1 VDLRNRR
8 LWIAPALIVLALLA
22 AAPPA
27 AADVPPPEGYSLTSA
42 QAIEIAKNDDK
53 VKAEE
58 RTYGHLAPSAQSKDS
73 NWEVGFYKGNRELVL
88 VIVNDSTHEVQ
99 ESWTG
104 YQVAWQMARGYPG
117 AFGRKINAPYI
128 WLPLA
133 AVFLLGLL
141 DWRRWRR
148 VVHLDLLVLLSFGVS
163 NYFFNRANIG
173 VSVPLV
179 YPALAYL
186 LARMLWIGFRGR
198 GEGLRPSLGT
208 GWLALGVIFLLS
220 FRIALNLADSNV
232 IDVGYAGVIG
242 ADRATHGKPIWGDNA
257 FPADNRSGDT
267 YGPVNYY
274 AYVPF
279 ELAFPWSGKWDDL
292 PAAHGAAVAFDL
304 LAVAGLFFLGR
315 RIRPGP
321 AGTRLGVVLA
331 FAWSAYPYTAYA
343 LESNSNDA
351 LVAALI
357 IGVLLLIASP
367 AGRGAMTALAGWTK
381 FAPLALAPLFAVG
394 VREAEPGEVTPPGWR
409 RWFAMPPLQP
419 LALFAIAFVA
429 VSVLVLAGPAVD
441 PGLGTFWH
449 RTFSSQANRSSPF
462 SVWGQADLGGLH
474 VVVEALALLLAV
486 GVAFTPRRRSFRQM
500 CALGAA
506 VIIAVQLC
514 LHHWFYLYIPWFFP
528 LLAVALA
535 LEWVQPSSNAGS
547 RIWEIERASPSSPT
561 SIPTA
566 LTQTSPSAP
575 SNRTGI

>member
-8 LWIAPALIVLALLA
+8 HWIAPALIVLASLA
-22 AAPPA
+22 AAGPA
-27 AADVPPPEGYSLTSA
+27 AADVPPPNGYSLTSA
-42 QAIEIAKNDDK
+42 QAIEIAKKSSD
-53 VKAEE
+53 VAAEE
-58 RTYGHLAPSAQSKDS
+58 RAHGHLAPSAQTKDS
-73 NWEVGFYKGNRELVL
+73 NWEVGFYKGDRELVL
-88 VIVNDSTHEVQ
+88 VIVNDATHTIQ

-128 WLPLA
+128 WLPLCA
-133 AVFLLGLL
+133 AFLLGLL

-148 VVHLDLLVLLSFGVS
+148 VVHLDLLVLLGFGVS
-163 NYFFNRANIG
+163 NYFFNRADIG

-179 YPALAYL
+179 YPVLAYL

-198 GEGLRPSLGT
+198 GEGLRPTLRT
-208 GWLALGVIFLLS
+208 GWLALGVVFLLS
-220 FRIALNLADSNV
+220 FRVALNLADSNV
-232 IDVGYAGVIG
+232 IDVGYAGVVG
-242 ADRATHGKPIWGDNA
+242 ADRATHGKPIWGDHA
-257 FPADNRSGDT
+257 FPSDNQSGDT

-292 PAAHGAAVAFDL
+292 PAAHGASVAVDL

-331 FAWSAYPYTAYA
+331 YAWSAYPYTAYA
-343 LESNSNDA
+343 LESNSNDT

-357 IGVLLLIASP
+357 IGALLLVASP
-367 AGRGAMTALAGWTK
+367 AGRGAMAALAGWTK

-394 VREAEPGEVTPPGWR
+394 VREAEPGEPTPSGLR
-409 RWFAMPPLQP
+409 RWFALPPTGP

-449 RTFSSQANRSSPF
+449 RTFSSQANRDSPF
-462 SVWGQADLGGLH
+462 SVWGQASLGGLH
-474 VVVEALALLLAV
+474 VIVEGLTLLLAV
-486 GVAFTPRRRSFRQM
+486 AVAFTPRRRDLRQM
-500 CALGAA
+500 AALGAA
-506 VIIAVQLC
+506 VTIAVQLC

-528 LLAVALA
+528 LLAVAIA
-535 LEWVQPSSNAGS
+535 LGS
-547 RIWEIERASPSSPT
+547 EARATEPV
-561 SIPTA
+561 A
-566 LTQTSPSAP
+566 AP
-575 SNRTGI
+575 AKEDREAEPAPAPV